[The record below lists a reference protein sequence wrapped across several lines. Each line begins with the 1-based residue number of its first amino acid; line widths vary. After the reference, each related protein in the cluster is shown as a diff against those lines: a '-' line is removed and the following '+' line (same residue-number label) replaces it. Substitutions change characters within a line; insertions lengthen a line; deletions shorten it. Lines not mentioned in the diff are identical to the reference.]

1 MKTKI
6 LLAVA
11 TAAIIGAASLFA
23 VGDQPVGSGA
33 PAPAAPQPAAEMS
46 CHAKAATAPAHGC
59 CMGSGHAA
67 GHGTAAADAAAGSC
81 HKK

>member
-11 TAAIIGAASLFA
+11 TAVIIGAASLFA
-23 VGDQPVGSGA
+23 TGDAKPFGSGA
-33 PAPAAPQPAAEMS
+33 PPAAEMS
-46 CHAKAATAPAHGC
+46 CHAKSPAAPAHGC

-67 GHGTAAADAAAGSC
+67 DHGTGHADASAGSC